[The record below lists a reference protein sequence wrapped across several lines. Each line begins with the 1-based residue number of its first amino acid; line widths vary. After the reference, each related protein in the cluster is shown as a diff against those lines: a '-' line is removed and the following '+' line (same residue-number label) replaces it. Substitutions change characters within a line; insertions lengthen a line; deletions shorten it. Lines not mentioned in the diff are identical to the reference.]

1 MSKLIAGMTVSLDGF
16 VATPD
21 GDLSPL
27 YQDFEEMVASDY
39 MAELVAMTGAVL
51 MGRRT
56 FDKAGDTDSY
66 ADDYEFQNPIFVLTH
81 RPPERHPRESDRV
94 TITFV
99 TDGAASAVA
108 QAKAAAGPDKV
119 VQCVGG
125 VDVLGQ
131 LLEEGLVDELHV
143 DVVPVLLG
151 EGLRFPAPTD
161 RRIDLHLHQVLEVG
175 QRTALR
181 CTIGG

>member
-1 MSKLIAGMTVSLDGF
+1 MTVSLDGF
-16 VATPD
+16 VAEPD
-21 GDLSPL
+21 GTFSRL

-39 MAELVAMTGAVL
+39 MADMVATTGAVI

-56 FDKAGDTDSY
+56 FDAAGDPDSY
-66 ADDYEFQNPIFVLTH
+66 AVDYEFQCPIFVLTH
-81 RPPERHPRESDRV
+81 RPPEPHPAENDRL

-99 TDGAASAVA
+99 TDGIASAVE

-119 VQCVGG
+119 VQGIGG

-131 LLEEGLVDELHV
+131 LLEADLVDELHV

-151 EGLRFPAPTD
+151 DGLRFPSPTG
-161 RRIDLHLHQVLEVG
+161 RPIDLRLTEVVEVG

-181 CTIGG
+181 HTIVR